1 MKVFKTVPIIMLLVA
16 STSISS
22 VTVASEKKS
31 DINVSCHI
39 SSDFQPGMKG
49 QAFVFK
55 RDDDAKPR
63 LVAIG
68 GGRLFFDGQ
77 EAKLDAA
84 DKTRIA
90 DMERQMRKLAPEAQ
104 GIAVEAVDIAFAA
117 LIETAKG
124 FAPSDRKL
132 HDSLATARMQS
143 NKKMRDHYFFV
154 NIQDENGKE
163 SFVEATIAPV
173 IGEYISTVAGNVV
186 GDALAAAFGGEAK
199 AKEFETRMKAME
211 IKLDKAVQQR
221 GKALEP
227 KVQQFCDGMQ
237 LLDATENKI
246 GYRFP
251 NGQAVELFKVS
262 EH

>member
-1 MKVFKTVPIIMLLVA
+1 MKLFKIAPISMILACSALL
-16 STSISS
+16 SS
-22 VTVASEKKS
+22 AVVASEKKT
-31 DINVSCHI
+31 DMNVSCHI
-39 SSDFQPGMKG
+39 SSDFEPGMKG

-55 RDDDAKPR
+55 REDAKPR

-77 EAKLDAA
+77 EAKLNAT
-84 DKTRIA
+84 DKTHIA

-117 LIETAKG
+117 LIETAKS
-124 FAPSDRKL
+124 FAPSDKKL
-132 HDSLATARMQS
+132 HGSLANARTES
-143 NKKMRDHYFFV
+143 NKKMRDRYFFV
-154 NIQDENGKE
+154 NIQDENGKA
-163 SFVEATIAPV
+163 SFIDATIAPI
-173 IGEYISTVAGNVV
+173 IGEYISAVAGNVV
-186 GDALAAAFGGEAK
+186 SDALAAAFGGEAK
-199 AKEFETRMKAME
+199 AKEFEVRMKAME

-221 GKALEP
+221 GEALEP
-227 KVQQFCDGMQ
+227 RVQQFCDDMQ